1 MTHRSLERS
10 PQDTRDGFH
19 LYSAQASFAFPAR
32 RSGPATLTQEV
43 STIFGLYPSSLARS
57 AGFFS
62 LAGKASSVSISGTFL
77 FLWDRVFIYRC
88 HLVPHTLCSSRKISI
103 PLPPRRATDIPRGEG
118 SKRMQF
124 PRGWGWPLEVFSR
137 RSE

>member
-32 RSGPATLTQEV
+32 RSGPATLAQEV
-43 STIFGLYPSSLARS
+43 STIFALYPCSLARS

-62 LAGKASSVSISGTFL
+62 LAGKASLVSISGTFL
-77 FLWDRVFIYRC
+77 FLWDRVFIYRWSSNFLKKVALPGAMVAKISSRAS
-88 HLVPHTLCSSRKISI
+88 HLV
-103 PLPPRRATDIPRGEG
+103 
-118 SKRMQF
+118 
-124 PRGWGWPLEVFSR
+124 
-137 RSE
+137 